1 MDEQTVGDLL
11 QFAIHILARAA
22 MPPEKVQEVV
32 GSAPRQIKAFNLC
45 DGRHTLVDIGREAK
59 INSGNLSRTIE
70 RWEKEGVVFRLGEG
84 RGSRPLHV
92 YAIPKNQK
100 RAGRG

>member
-1 MDEQTVGDLL
+1 MDEQTIGDLL

-22 MPPEKVQEVV
+22 MPPEKVQEIV
-32 GSAPRQIKAFNLC
+32 GTGPRQIKAFNLC

-70 RWEKEGVVFRLGEG
+70 RWETEGVIFRLGEG
-84 RGSRPLHV
+84 RGARPLHV
-92 YAIPKNQK
+92 YVIPRNK
-100 RAGRG
+100 RRPGHD